1 MKHSLI
7 VFLGSGLGGVAR
19 HVLNH
24 FVTSIAGS
32 GFPWGILM
40 INVTGS
46 TAIGLVG
53 GGLRMVDT
61 RQPMCAWEVRPS
73 VFDLTPRLYGS
84 WTSSKKCSL
93 PRLLGSGA
101 FRGVVGGSRVHL
113 RSGHRRS
120 NTVG

>member
-40 INVTGS
+40 IN
-46 TAIGLVG
+46 
-53 GGLRMVDT
+53 T
-61 RQPMCAWEVRPS
+61 RRA
-73 VFDLTPRLYGS
+73 
-84 WTSSKKCSL
+84 SSRFPLS
-93 PRLLGSGA
+93 A
-101 FRGVVGGSRVHL
+101 D
-113 RSGHRRS
+113 
-120 NTVG
+120 

>member
-53 GGLRMVDT
+53 GWFAYGGHASAD
-61 RQPMCAWEVRPS
+61 VRLES
-73 VFDLTPRLYGS
+73 Q
-84 WTSSKKCSL
+84 
-93 PRLLGSGA
+93 
-101 FRGVVGGSRVHL
+101 
-113 RSGHRRS
+113 
-120 NTVG
+120 TVCV